1 MRANRMRRDPPKVG
15 SPYWMITYGDMVTL
29 LLAFFVA
36 LYAFSV
42 IDAERFQAAL
52 LSIRGSLGFFEGQTG
67 VLPKGQSLEEQL
79 LADAQ
84 LQGVKEG
91 AEKFLQNQSF
101 QGKVKLV
108 LDERGL
114 IFRFQETVLFDP
126 GKAVLKPEAERAL
139 KVVAAFLR
147 QIPNQVRIEGHTCDL
162 PIKTRL
168 YPSNWE
174 LSTARAT
181 TVIQYF
187 ISLGIPGER
196 LSAVGYGEYRPVAP
210 NTSEEKRRQNRRV
223 DILILKQELGEKE
236 PAPVTR
242 EDEEA
247 AEVQISPN

>member
-1 MRANRMRRDPPKVG
+1 MRANRRRGDPPRVG
-15 SPYWMITYGDMVTL
+15 SPYWMLTYGDMVTL

-42 IDAERFQAAL
+42 IDVERFQAAL

-84 LQGVKEG
+84 LREVKEG
-91 AEKFLQNQSF
+91 AEQFLQNQSF

-114 IFRFQETVLFDP
+114 ILRFQETVLFDP
-126 GKAVLKPEAERAL
+126 GKAILKPEAKRAL
-139 KVVAAFLR
+139 TVVAAFLK

-162 PIKTRL
+162 PIKTPS

-181 TVIQYF
+181 TVIQYL
-187 ISLGIPGER
+187 ISLGVPGER
-196 LSAVGYGEYRPVAP
+196 LSAVGYGEYRPVVP
-210 NTSEEKRRQNRRV
+210 NTSEENRRQNRRV
-223 DILILKQELGEKE
+223 DILILKQELGKKE
-236 PAPVTR
+236 PAPLNQKPGER
-242 EDEEA
+242 QSA
-247 AEVQISPN
+247 G